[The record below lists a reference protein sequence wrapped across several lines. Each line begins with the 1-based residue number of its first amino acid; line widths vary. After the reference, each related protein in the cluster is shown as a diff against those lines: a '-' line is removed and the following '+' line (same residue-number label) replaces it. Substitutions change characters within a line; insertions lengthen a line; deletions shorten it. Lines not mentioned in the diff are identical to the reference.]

1 MTEFV
6 VGENGVLSW
15 SSPVPPNGV
24 ILYYNVII
32 STADSGQLVTRV
44 EELDILTID
53 VSNYR
58 EMNMDYNVTV
68 MAFEYGFSFM
78 WAFFNAQR
86 FFYFTVATQDIHF
99 KGCWYAVSCSC
110 DNHFCFMTI
119 DTHSRPFLPEAK
131 MHLGVLVKYLT
142 VIYNN

>member
-53 VSNYR
+53 VSNYG
-58 EMNMDYNVTV
+58 EINMDYNVTV

-86 FFYFTVATQDIHF
+86 FFLL
-99 KGCWYAVSCSC
+99 
-110 DNHFCFMTI
+110 
-119 DTHSRPFLPEAK
+119 HSSYTRHIF
-131 MHLGVLVKYLT
+131 
-142 VIYNN
+142 

>member
-44 EELDILTID
+44 EQLNPSTID
-53 VSNYR
+53 VSNYGKI
-58 EMNMDYNVTV
+58 NMDYNVTV
-68 MAFEYGFSFM
+68 MTFEYGFSLM
-78 WAFFNAQR
+78 WAFFICTKIVLLHSSYTRHYILKAVGML
-86 FFYFTVATQDIHF
+86 FLVSVITTL
-99 KGCWYAVSCSC
+99 VSCT
-110 DNHFCFMTI
+110 FMTI
-119 DTHSRPFLPEAK
+119 FLPEAK
-131 MHLGVLVKYLT
+131 MLHLGVLVKYLT
-142 VIYNN
+142 VIYHN

>member
-44 EELDILTID
+44 EELDVLSID
-53 VSNYR
+53 VSNYG
-58 EMNMDYNVTV
+58 EINMDYNVTV
-68 MAFEYGFSFM
+68 RAFEYGLGNFFMHIDFYSSVHDTQFKSF
-78 WAFFNAQR
+78 
-86 FFYFTVATQDIHF
+86 
-99 KGCWYAVSCSC
+99 GYA
-110 DNHFCFMTI
+110 I
-119 DTHSRPFLPEAK
+119 
-131 MHLGVLVKYLT
+131 
-142 VIYNN
+142 

>member
-32 STADSGQLVTRV
+32 STSDSGQLLSRV
-44 EELDILTID
+44 EELDVLTID
-53 VSNYR
+53 VSNYG

-68 MAFEYGFSFM
+68 RANRGVFQFSTI
-78 WAFFNAQR
+78 NSKLSGQ
-86 FFYFTVATQDIHF
+86 FTP
-99 KGCWYAVSCSC
+99 W
-110 DNHFCFMTI
+110 
-119 DTHSRPFLPEAK
+119 
-131 MHLGVLVKYLT
+131 LT
-142 VIYNN
+142 VNI

>member
-44 EELDILTID
+44 EQFNASTID
-53 VSNYR
+53 VSNYGNI
-58 EMNMDYNVTV
+58 NMDYNVTV
-68 MAFEYGFSFM
+68 MTFEYGFSVM
-78 WAFFNAQR
+78 WAFLMHKD
-86 FFYFTVATQDIHF
+86 FFTTQ
-99 KGCWYAVSCSC
+99 
-110 DNHFCFMTI
+110 
-119 DTHSRPFLPEAK
+119 
-131 MHLGVLVKYLT
+131 
-142 VIYNN
+142 